1 MAGRESLPLRRL
13 KEFQPLARLTD
24 DQLVVLASRAERRQ
38 HAPGQKVL
46 ERGTRD
52 GLVFYLVDGAVEL
65 KSADGR
71 VSRIDGGTDKALH
84 AIAKLQP
91 RMYDVTAVKPSEF
104 LVVEQDALNQMLR
117 SAPIDHVADT
127 GVEESTQH
135 ADETEG
141 ESEAHLLL
149 MAFYADMRANQ
160 MSLPSVPDVA
170 WKVRRM
176 ADREDTTADQIARAI
191 TADPAMAAKL
201 VRACN
206 SPLYRGF
213 NDIRNVR
220 EAVVRLGTRT
230 TRQLVAV
237 FAMREVFK
245 TRQPGLQKAMDDLWN
260 HSREVAALC
269 WVLAGSATR
278 VDPEEALLAGLLHD
292 IGVIPVLVQAGHH
305 SRLSMDQQRLDTVV
319 EELKSDVGAAVLENW
334 GYPPPFIEAAR
345 HAEDWDYESRENEV
359 QLADIVIVAQ
369 LHAMI
374 GGQRNDG
381 LPAFEQVP
389 AYRRLGELELNA
401 SRSLTLLTEARA
413 RVDEVQQLLSIG

>member
-13 KEFQPLARLTD
+13 KEFQPLSRLTD

-38 HAPGQKVL
+38 RAPGQKVL

-52 GLVFYLVDGAVEL
+52 GLVFYLVDGSVEL
-65 KSADGR
+65 TSADGR
-71 VSRIDGGTDKALH
+71 VSRIESGTDKACH

-91 RMYDVTAVKPSEF
+91 RMYDVTAVRPSEF

-127 GVEESTQH
+127 AVEEGAPPGRGSG
-135 ADETEG
+135 G

-149 MAFYADMRANQ
+149 MAFYADLRSNQ
-160 MSLPSVPDVA
+160 MLLPSVPDVA

-176 ADREDTTADQIARAI
+176 AGRDDTTADQIARAI

-206 SPLYRGF
+206 SPLYRGL

-245 TRQPGLQKAMDDLWN
+245 PRQPSLQKAMDDLWS

-278 VDPEEALLAGLLHD
+278 IDPEEALLAGLLHD

-305 SRLSMDQQRLDTVV
+305 SQLSGDQQRLDAAV
-319 EELKSDVGAAVLENW
+319 EALKSDVGAAVLENW
-334 GYPPPFIEAAR
+334 GFPPPFIEAVR
-345 HAEDWDYESRENEV
+345 HAEDWDHESRDNEV

-374 GGQRNDG
+374 AGQQNEG
-381 LPAFEQVP
+381 LPPFEQVP

-413 RVDEVQQLLSIG
+413 RVDEVQQLLSTG